1 MQNDIY
7 AELARLSATGE
18 DVALCTVIAAVGST
32 PREEGSKMLV
42 RANGAIIG
50 TIGGGA
56 VENAAIQEALE
67 VLRRGRAKKMEYKL
81 NTSGDLGMICGGDTE
96 VFIEPIFAAP
106 QLYLFGA
113 GHIALPLSHMATMV
127 GFKVTVIDERAEF
140 ASSERFPDANVM
152 PLEIPEAYS
161 QIRVGQGDYIVIV
174 THGHKG
180 DEVAL
185 EGALKTPA
193 KYIGMIGS
201 QSKNKA
207 VYEHLLEKNFT
218 MEDLSRVYSP
228 IGLRIKAQTPEEIA
242 VSILAEMIGVKRG
255 AEIHNPTA
263 CCDGIQA

>member
-7 AELARLSATGE
+7 AELARLSTTGE
-18 DVALCTVIAAVGST
+18 DVALCTVIAVAGST
-32 PREEGSKMLV
+32 PREEGSKMIV
-42 RANGAIIG
+42 RANGSIIG

-56 VENAAIQEALE
+56 VEKAAIQEALE

-81 NTSGDLGMICGGDTE
+81 NTSGDLGMLCGGDTE
-96 VFIEPIFAAP
+96 IFIEPIFATSK
-106 QLYLFGA
+106 LYIFGA
-113 GHIALPLSHMATMV
+113 GHIALPLSQMATIV
-127 GFKVTVIDERAEF
+127 GFKVTVIDERTEF

-152 PLEIPEAYS
+152 PIEIPEAYS
-161 QIRVGQGDYIVIV
+161 QISVGQGDYIVIV

-185 EGALKTPA
+185 ESALRTSA

-218 MEDLSRVYSP
+218 MDDLSRVYAP
-228 IGLRIKAQTPEEIA
+228 IGLHIKAQTPEEIA
-242 VSILAEMIGVKRG
+242 VAILAEIIGVRHGVKKV
-255 AEIHNPTA
+255 EIA
-263 CCDGIQA
+263 